1 MTSTAVGI
9 KQAQDLRVG
18 DIIEHRSIR
27 VRVADIHKQEGV
39 ASVFITLRNLEGK
52 PRFAGYVSVS
62 RFSPV
67 NLEVQ

>member
-1 MTSTAVGI
+1 MTSTAVGS

-27 VRVADIHKQEGV
+27 VRVADIHNQEGV
-39 ASVFITLRNLEGK
+39 ANVLITLRNLEGK
-52 PRFAGYVSVS
+52 PRFAGYVSIS

-67 NLEVQ
+67 NLEVN